1 MLEAALVI
9 LVVALVWTSAK
20 LIGHRRA
27 IRSVEQALKQRQTF
41 LRNEH
46 PGAAGRDWLE
56 FCETAN
62 GLIERLA
69 KLETAQTSQLAQL
82 EATLGSLKEAV
93 LVVDSHNHILL
104 ANKSLQDIFPRAT
117 DIIDQ
122 RLEVVLHSV
131 ALLNY
136 VNAVR
141 QGTAEPHQEIEF
153 VETDQTCWVEV
164 TGTKIPALDGASGQ
178 WALFVLHDVTR
189 QKRLEHMR
197 KEFVANVSH
206 ELRTPLAV
214 IKGYVETLV
223 DGHAEMPIDDQ
234 ARFLGTVQRHTERLN
249 SLLDDLLTLS
259 RLESVNSGLERESVE
274 LRAMIISV
282 VEDYR
287 SRPNATEHKIE
298 TRLDPEIDQVFVDP
312 LKLTQV
318 LNNLIDNA
326 LKYTPAGSR
335 IEVGAEKRA
344 AGESAGVEIRVS
356 DNGPGIPEA
365 DLPHIFERF
374 YRVEKGRSRER
385 GGTGLG
391 LSIVKHIVA
400 LHGGKVEVESEL
412 GSGTQFRIW
421 IPAHPKDWAGRA
433 AGEGQGGLGLLI

>member
-1 MLEAALVI
+1 MLEAVSVL

-20 LIGHRRA
+20 LVGHRRA
-27 IRSVEQALKQRQTF
+27 LRTVKQALEQRQTF
-41 LRNEH
+41 LRHEH
-46 PGAAGRDWLE
+46 PGAAGKDWID
-56 FCETAN
+56 FCEASN
-62 GLIERLA
+62 DLIQRLA

-104 ANKSLQDIFPRAT
+104 ANKSLQAIFPRAT
-117 DIIDQ
+117 EIIDQ

-136 VNAVR
+136 VDQVR
-141 QGTAEPHQEIEF
+141 KGTAAPHHEIEF
-153 VETDQTCWVEV
+153 VETDETHWVEV
-164 TGTKIPALDGASGQ
+164 TGTTIPALDGASGR

-214 IKGYVETLV
+214 IKGYIETLV
-223 DGHAEMPIDDQ
+223 DGHAEMELEDRT
-234 ARFLGTVQRHTERLN
+234 RFLATVQRHTERLN

-259 RLESVNSGLERESVE
+259 RLESSNSGLERESVE
-274 LRAMIISV
+274 LRAMILAV
-282 VEDYR
+282 VDDYR
-287 SRPNATEHKIE
+287 SRPNTSEHTLK
-298 TRLDPEIDQVFVDP
+298 TRLDSRIDRVTVDP

-326 LKYTPAGSR
+326 LKYTPANSNIR
-335 IEVGAEKRA
+335 IEADLCASEQ
-344 AGESAGVEIRVS
+344 GEDGVEIRVA
-356 DNGPGIPEA
+356 DDGPGIPEV

-391 LSIVKHIVA
+391 LSIVKHIA
-400 LHGGKVEVESEL
+400 TLHGGRVQVDSTL
-412 GSGTQFRIW
+412 GKGTTFRIW
-421 IPAHPKDWAGRA
+421 IPSRPAV
-433 AGEGQGGLGLLI
+433 